1 MNWPPTVDTV
11 ARPVPAMNR
20 DGNALDS
27 DLADG
32 QEVEILSWHPRSR
45 GGLLYEIRRVGDG
58 REWWIAAVHL
68 RRTNQSPIPLQPAAE
83 APSL

>member
-1 MNWPPTVDTV
+1 
-11 ARPVPAMNR
+11 MNR
-20 DGNALDS
+20 DGDSLDS

-58 REWWIAAVHL
+58 REWWISAVHL
-68 RRTNQSPIPLQPAAE
+68 RRTSETQPVSLQPAAE
-83 APSL
+83 GR